1 MNSKMVKKSVSRRNM
16 LKLMG
21 VGAASVGLA
30 ACAAPPPAAPE
41 AAAPAA
47 AAPAAEP
54 VVLEVKS
61 IQPEYSAQTKQILD
75 VYKEKNPHVSFVI
88 TDVNEDTQA
97 AYDARIAAGNPADMD
112 CQAACTKE
120 NYKQYMNLLEMPD
133 FNWGQFDKGA
143 KTAFESLYGVKDYV
157 PFVNPYLGYFFTFLF
172 YKDKMA
178 EAGLDPKANV
188 KSMDD
193 LDKFLGDLKKFVDGS
208 GGKYAYVFDT
218 GWHPWVYGTVFQ
230 ALQRVV

>member
-61 IQPEYSAQTKQILD
+61 IQPEYGEEPS
-75 VYKEKNPHVSFVI
+75 
-88 TDVNEDTQA
+88 
-97 AYDARIAAGNPADMD
+97 
-112 CQAACTKE
+112 C
-120 NYKQYMNLLEMPD
+120 
-133 FNWGQFDKGA
+133 
-143 KTAFESLYGVKDYV
+143 
-157 PFVNPYLGYFFTFLF
+157 LF
-172 YKDKMA
+172 RDHGC
-178 EAGLDPKANV
+178 E
-188 KSMDD
+188 
-193 LDKFLGDLKKFVDGS
+193 
-208 GGKYAYVFDT
+208 
-218 GWHPWVYGTVFQ
+218 
-230 ALQRVV
+230 